1 MIIFADL
8 EIGIVEGLADYF
20 EDVRVG
26 TKKLPADQ
34 QPSSQIVVTAT
45 YAGEKTGVPVLRYAG
60 IVLDIYAD
68 DYGTANSLALEA
80 AAVLQTLTG
89 NDIKH
94 VKLVSGPTRMGSDT
108 GQEHRAISAEVVVK
122 ATDLN
127 P

>member
-1 MIIFADL
+1 MIIFPDL
-8 EIGIVEGLADYF
+8 ELTVVEGLADYF
-20 EDVRVG
+20 EGVRIG
-26 TKKLPADQ
+26 TKKLPANQ
-34 QPSSQIVVTAT
+34 QPATQIVVTAT
-45 YAGEKTGVPVLRYAG
+45 YAGEKTVSPVLRFAG

-89 NDIKH
+89 ENVKH

-122 ATDLN
+122 ANDLN